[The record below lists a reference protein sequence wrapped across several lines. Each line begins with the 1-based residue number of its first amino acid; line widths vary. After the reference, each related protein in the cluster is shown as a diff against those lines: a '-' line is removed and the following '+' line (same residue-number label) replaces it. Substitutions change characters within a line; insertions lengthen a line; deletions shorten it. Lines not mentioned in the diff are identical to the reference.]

1 MCVCVRRCVCV
12 CLCLSS
18 LSLSHF
24 SLLSFVV
31 RELPCTYSRR
41 DERCA
46 SQVLNVGALPV
57 PLSVQVYVEAR
68 FDCEFT
74 WFFATFAK
82 RKYLNF
88 KMMLRWSQRCQNGA
102 KNGAKMPPRWLLDAP
117 VGVKM
122 ALRSATR
129 EHLGHILAPRW
140 PTWRTFGS
148 ILATFFES
156 WARSCRKLR
165 KPKK

>member
-1 MCVCVRRCVCV
+1 MFKQIFRQPYPIWSIFHEESDFEVPRAQQTKTLTPKVRK
-12 CLCLSS
+12 LYKIEYKILIKN
-18 LSLSHF
+18 H
-24 SLLSFVV
+24 
-31 RELPCTYSRR
+31 YWKH
-41 DERCA
+41 
-46 SQVLNVGALPV
+46 
-57 PLSVQVYVEAR
+57 
-68 FDCEFT
+68 CEFI
-74 WFFATFAK
+74 WFSATFAK

-88 KMMLRWSQRCQNGA
+88 KMMLRWSQRCQNGS

-148 ILATFFES
+148 ILATFVKS